1 MSTDIINIESPAT
14 KAGAFFAFRSTL
26 PQHRQ
31 NASQSKKQSHKRQ
44 GNGDQTGV
52 KNFRKNEGYNQG
64 GRLHFIDNYLDISTA
79 IKNHTQKHKKNSLL
93 LSSLS
98 QALCPFHPVHPYT
111 PFREMQ

>member
-44 GNGDQTGV
+44 SNGDQTGV
-52 KNFRKNEGYNQG
+52 KNFRKNERYNQG
-64 GRLHFIDNYLDISTA
+64 GHLHFIDNYFIISITT
-79 IKNHTQKHKKNSLL
+79 KNYIQKHEKNSLW
-93 LSSLS
+93 LSSPSRLPHPS
-98 QALCPFHPVHPYT
+98 RQANPYT
-111 PFREMQ
+111 PFRETQ